1 MLDADTILVTQG
13 EMYISYDPKMVM
25 TTLVGSCI
33 AACMFDSTA
42 KIGGMNHFLLPD
54 GNEISATS
62 RLSYGFHAMEC
73 LINGLI
79 KQGARK
85 SNLCCKLFG
94 GANIRANLG
103 DIGTRN
109 AAFATD
115 FLNSEGISCVGSSLG
130 GDRGRRI
137 RFWPATGRAQQ
148 LMIRDDNIVNRE
160 VETARKDIL
169 RRHDSAAQEVEFF

>member
-13 EMYISYDPKMVM
+13 EMCISADPKIIIR
-25 TTLVGSCI
+25 TLVGSCI
-33 AACMFDSTA
+33 AACMFDSEA

-54 GNEISATS
+54 GSGISAAS

-73 LINGLI
+73 LINGLV

-94 GANIRANLG
+94 GANIRSSLG

-109 AAFATD
+109 AEFATD
-115 FLNSEGISCVGSSLG
+115 FLNSEGIPCVGASLG
-130 GDRGRRI
+130 GDRGRKI
-137 RFWPATGRAQQ
+137 RFWPVIGKAQQ
-148 LMIRDDNIVNRE
+148 FMICDDFLLNHE
-160 VETARKDIL
+160 LETAKKDLL
-169 RRHDSAAQEVEFF
+169 RRQNSAVQEVEFF

>member
-13 EMYISYDPKMVM
+13 EIFISCDPNVIM

-33 AACMFDSTA
+33 SACMFDSVA
-42 KIGGMNHFLLPD
+42 RIGGMNHFLLPD
-54 GNEISATS
+54 GSEISATS
-62 RLSYGFHAMEC
+62 RLSYGFYAMEC
-73 LINGLI
+73 LINGLV
-79 KQGARK
+79 KQGAMK
-85 SNLCCKLFG
+85 SRLCCKLFG

-109 AAFATD
+109 ATFATD
-115 FLNSEGISCVGSSLG
+115 FLNSEGIPCVGSSLG

-160 VETARKDIL
+160 METARKDLL
-169 RRHDSAAQEVEFF
+169 RRRDSAAQEVEFF

>member
-13 EMYISYDPKMVM
+13 EMFISCDPNVIM

-33 AACMFDSTA
+33 SACMFDSVA
-42 KIGGMNHFLLPD
+42 RIGGMNHFLLPD
-54 GNEISATS
+54 GSEISATS
-62 RLSYGFHAMEC
+62 RLSYGSYAMEC
-73 LINGLI
+73 LINGLV

-85 SNLCCKLFG
+85 SRLCCKLFG

-109 AAFATD
+109 ATFATD

-148 LMIRDDNIVNRE
+148 LMIRDDKIANRE
-160 VETARKDIL
+160 METARKDLL
-169 RRHDSAAQEVEFF
+169 RRRVSAAQEVEFF